1 MPEVSGD
8 HLVVRNY
15 KTDSAAA
22 EIHQKTTGAVTV
34 DALVVRQWGTSG
46 NGRALVVQSDNTSVP
61 VFTVDAATG
70 GEAQRFNGSVV
81 VSAVASAPLPS
92 TLPLGSTSAARNTGI
107 QLVGSFAGG
116 EDNSGGTDSTPR
128 INIYSY
134 QRAATHS
141 FGEIQ
146 RMWLMRQDSK
156 AMLAWYGPQ
165 LTGTQNHGYD
175 GNRDALTTGVSWK
188 PWAWLGAH
196 YEANDHA
203 STHGHISIEV
213 PDATGALQT
222 RFEILFADR
231 TTGAIGLNKSFIITN
246 DSDFAVRQSAGE
258 SFRVV
263 APAGTEKRIEFMSD
277 AFGDSTTRRWK
288 LRSTSTAES
297 GTNAGSDFELVR
309 YDDSGVAQSA
319 TFLVKRSNGFVG
331 FNAALTDITARV
343 TVRTDGT
350 ASGIFSAVSAEGT
363 ASVAVNRIETTTTA
377 KRAWDYRLTG
387 DGVSRL
393 RIDSSSSSSGTITFG
408 DGTTADTNLYRSAA
422 NTLKTDD
429 KLITA
434 VGLGVGNSAA
444 GSTLGTVTKKIE
456 FFDASG
462 TSLGFVPVYDAIT

>member
-1 MPEVSGD
+1 MPGISGD
-8 HLVVRNY
+8 RLVIKNH
-15 KTDSAAA
+15 DSDTAAA
-22 EIHQKTTGAVTV
+22 ELHQKTSGATNV
-34 DALVVRQWGTSG
+34 DALYIRQWGTSG
-46 NGRALVVQSDNTSVP
+46 TGRALVVRSDNTSAP

-92 TLPLGSTSAARNTGI
+92 TLPLGATSAARNTGI

-146 RMWLMRQDSK
+146 RMWLMRKDSK
-156 AMLAWYGPQ
+156 AMFAWYGPQ
-165 LTGTQNHGYD
+165 LTGTQTHGYD
-175 GNRDALTTGVSWK
+175 GDRNALTTGVSWK

-196 YEANDHA
+196 YEANDHG

-213 PDATGALQT
+213 PDSDGALQT

-231 TTGAIGLNKSFIITN
+231 TTGDIGLDKAFIITN
-246 DSDFAVRQSAGE
+246 DADFAVRQSGGE
-258 SFRVV
+258 EFRIV
-263 APAGTEKRIEFMSD
+263 APAGTEKRIMFTSD
-277 AFGDSTTRRWK
+277 AFGADANRRWK
-288 LRSTSTAES
+288 LRATSTTES
-297 GTNAGSDFELVR
+297 GSNAGTDFELVR
-309 YDDSGVAQSA
+309 YDDAGTAQSA
-319 TFLVKRSNGFVG
+319 TFIVRRNNGFVG
-331 FNAALTDITARV
+331 LGAALSDITARL
-343 TVRTDGT
+343 TIRGDGS
-350 ASGIFSAVSAEGT
+350 ASNIFSVVSAEGT
-363 ASVAVNRIETTTTA
+363 ASVAVHRIETTTTG
-377 KRAWDYRLTG
+377 KRAFDYRLTN

-393 RIDSSSSSSGTITFG
+393 RIDASASSSGTITFG

-444 GSTLGTVTKKIE
+444 ATALGSVTRKIE
-456 FFDASG
+456 VFDASG
-462 TSLGFVPVYDAIT
+462 ASLGFLPVYDAIT